1 MPTKSKIY
9 ERVKFTPEVIRQ
21 AEEVLVAS
29 LGINDKK
36 LTGYSFAVGL
46 SAKEE
51 WEYDNE
57 DEFFA
62 DYIKGNEYAH
72 YSKTYSWDK
81 GEIDLT
87 AWSDETEVSISMPN
101 RANVE
106 KVFNVLEAS
115 VERCRLPKQPSKKDE
130 NKTEWVSEILSKVA
144 HFHPMTGRKL
154 GLALQ
159 KLESDDIEEWQNA
172 CMQVRDAWIEL
183 AQHLCN
189 IYKIDT
195 TDIGRDDVIPRLEKL
210 GIKKND
216 MKLFDL
222 ARSSFNLYTKHH
234 NRNVA
239 RSIAV
244 ACVVSSIVSMQTII
258 QEVLNAHS

>member
-1 MPTKSKIY
+1 MPRKTKKY
-9 ERVKFTPEVIRQ
+9 ERVRFTPEVIRQ
-21 AEEVLVAS
+21 VEEVLVAS
-29 LGINDKK
+29 LDKK
-36 LTGYSFAVGL
+36 DRKLTSLYLNIEL
-46 SAKEE
+46 SKNEE
-51 WEYDNE
+51 WEHDNE
-57 DEFFA
+57 EEFFA
-62 DYIKGNEYAH
+62 DYIKGFITADY
-72 YSKTYSWDK
+72 DK
-81 GEIDLT
+81 SYNYGDAALEFSVDGK
-87 AWSDETEVSISMPN
+87 DTEVTIAMPT
-101 RANVE
+101 RLSLE
-106 KVFNVLEAS
+106 KVFNTLEAY
-115 VERCRLPKQPSKKDE
+115 VEQCRIPEKPSNKDE

-172 CMQVRDAWIEL
+172 CMQVRDAWIKL